1 MGDKLSWILMGGGA
15 AVVLVSCWCRVL
27 LDVNRIWFVLFV
39 VIGLGMIAAGKFG
52 RFGGDKGGKNGG
64 E

>member
-1 MGDKLSWILMGGGA
+1 MSDKLSWILMGGGA

-27 LDVNRIWFVLFV
+27 LDVDRAWFVLFV

-52 RFGGDKGGKNGG
+52 KFGGKDGKDGK
-64 E
+64 